1 VPGFVVASADP
12 SFVSAGLA
20 CSASGVALACAG
32 EGCGFGVGFGFG
44 FGVAGFAVA
53 TGFGVAGFGFA
64 VLASRASAW
73 LVLEFQA
80 AALLSGP

>member
-1 VPGFVVASADP
+1 VASA
-12 SFVSAGLA
+12 SVSALVSVSPALLWRLVLA
-20 CSASGVALACAG
+20 LLAS
-32 EGCGFGVGFGFG
+32 
-44 FGVAGFAVA
+44 
-53 TGFGVAGFGFA
+53 GFA